1 MLYNTELKVSHN
13 SADIRS
19 AAKLLPQDILAVDKD
34 ISDWLIVN
42 QGTLQSKHKIKSDNS
57 GLPLDQV

>member
-19 AAKLLPQDILAVDKD
+19 VAKLLPQDIPAVDKD

-42 QGTLQSKHKIKSDNS
+42 QGTFI
-57 GLPLDQV
+57 